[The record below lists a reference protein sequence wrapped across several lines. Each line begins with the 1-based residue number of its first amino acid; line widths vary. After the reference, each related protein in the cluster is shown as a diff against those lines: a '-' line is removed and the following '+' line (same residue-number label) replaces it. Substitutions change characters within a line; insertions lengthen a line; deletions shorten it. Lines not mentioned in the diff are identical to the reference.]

1 MVGLFGSKSKRS
13 SAVRD
18 WSTGPLVKQ
27 SPLAADA
34 PDVLAFAVEAAR
46 QADRPGGVDVEKV
59 LAAIDRML
67 AGQMDAYAGALPGLD
82 AGQMAQMREALYAR
96 PDFRFEMFF
105 DGLTYFGS
113 SGIAMCNGLVEQ
125 WGTFQSVVVGLVEKG
140 EFDRG

>member
-1 MVGLFGSKSKRS
+1 MGFFGSKSKRS

-18 WSTGPLVKQ
+18 WSTGPVVKQ

-34 PDVLAFAVEAAR
+34 PDVLAFAVEAAK
-46 QADRPGGVDVEKV
+46 QADRPAGVDPEKV
-59 LAAIDRML
+59 LAAIDRLL
-67 AGQMDAYAGALPGLD
+67 AGQMDAYAAALSGLD
-82 AGQMAQMREALYAR
+82 AGQTAQMRESLYAR

-113 SGIAMCNGLVEQ
+113 NGIAMCNGLVEQ
-125 WGTFQSVVVGLVEKG
+125 WGKFQSVIVGLIEKG